1 MLLLLQVLIYKY
13 FFVFLFKILDI
24 CMVLCIDQFF
34 QNPSNK
40 ADINVKTRDGLT
52 AIHILLARLMYLAA
66 IDSKP
71 IEDRPKVFETDEELQ
86 EAIEGAMDCL
96 KVLLEQPSLRYSY
109 ISSSSILL
117 WM

>member
-1 MLLLLQVLIYKY
+1 
-13 FFVFLFKILDI
+13 
-24 CMVLCIDQFF
+24 MVLCIDQFF

-109 ISSSSILL
+109 ISSSILL
-117 WM
+117 LMYKDDKDLY